1 MRIPSFEAEECNA
14 DTRSG
19 VNFILYYAPFIF
31 SGLGLAGNT
40 TSLLASGV
48 VGVVMFLATIPAV
61 LYLDSW
67 GRKPVLI
74 SGAIWMGICHF
85 VVAGIIGQFKSQ
97 WDMEIVPSSAKSAG
111 WAAVVFIWLFAIGFG
126 YSWGPT

>member
-1 MRIPSFEAEECNA
+1 MDWWVSLVINPNQ
-14 DTRSG
+14 TLITG

-31 SGLGLAGNT
+31 AGLNLAGDT

-48 VGVVMFLATIPAV
+48 VGVVMFLATIPTV
-61 LYLDSW
+61 IYLDSW

-74 SGAIWMGICHF
+74 SGAIIMGICHF
-85 VVAGIIGQFKSQ
+85 VVAGIIGQFKEQ
-97 WDMEIVPSSAKSAG
+97 WDANTGSAAATSAG

>member
-1 MRIPSFEAEECNA
+1 
-14 DTRSG
+14 
-19 VNFILYYAPFIF
+19 
-31 SGLGLAGNT
+31 
-40 TSLLASGV
+40 
-48 VGVVMFLATIPAV
+48 MFLATIPTV

-74 SGAIWMGICHF
+74 SGAIMMGICHF
-85 VVAGIIGQFKSQ
+85 VVAGIIGQFKPQ
-97 WDMEIVPSSAKSAG
+97 WDSGNASSAATSAG